1 MESTSK
7 PWCPPRC
14 LGTTDIK
21 IETKVTVVGLQC
33 ISIFFIKVSSSIKS
47 SRLCMTIHVTL
58 HFSNIKLFFGYVGS
72 HFVRLMNNYHHLPG
86 SWNVLKGKSSRC
98 SCRQIML
105 SCCSCQA
112 GSSETTS
119 RPAFYLVWSFAFGL
133 FTLTVLL
140 LFFCC
145 LYQAS

>member
-1 MESTSK
+1 MITSHT
-7 PWCPPRC
+7 PRASSQDVSLVGC
-14 LGTTDIK
+14 
-21 IETKVTVVGLQC
+21 IEHLHALVPSKRSGHNRHKNRNQSYSGCSPVHFNF
-33 ISIFFIKVSSSIKS
+33 FFIKVSSSIKS
-47 SRLCMTIHVTL
+47 SRLCMTIHDTL

-112 GSSETTS
+112 GSSET
-119 RPAFYLVWSFAFGL
+119 P
-133 FTLTVLL
+133 
-140 LFFCC
+140 
-145 LYQAS
+145 Q